1 MERLRGRLH
10 WSARMGYWLAS
21 QQGFER
27 VRTGQPRS
35 LVRFARLTQLVC
47 IRLVLGQVR
56 AARKARSGRISFGV
70 FEAALRLNVSA
81 QLINGPFA
89 VAFGQHIEQ
98 LDRRRKHDGRT
109 DVAARDM

>member
-27 VRTGQPRS
+27 VRTGHSRS

-70 FEAALRLNVSA
+70 FEAALRDLRSWCVSVWCWDKYE
-81 QLINGPFA
+81 LP
-89 VAFGQHIEQ
+89 EK
-98 LDRRRKHDGRT
+98 RE
-109 DVAARDM
+109 AAEYHLGYLRQRF